1 MNSETTRNFRLC
13 FAKLPKQI
21 QELTRKNYYLWLED
35 NTHPSIH
42 FKQVHNTEPIF
53 SARVGINYR
62 ALGVKEDDTIVWF
75 WIGSHSDYDNLLKQI

>member
-1 MNSETTRNFRLC
+1 MRSETTKNFRLC

-21 QELTRKNYYLWLED
+21 QELARKNYYLWLED

-53 SARVGINYR
+53 SARIGLNYR
-62 ALGVKEDDTIVWF
+62 ALGVIKMK
-75 WIGSHSDYDNLLKQI
+75 LLSGFG